1 LSTNLS
7 INIPEI
13 GTVNVTRNSRAKR
26 IILKVR
32 PFEGIRLTLPPNTTM
47 ITARSFVLGKKQW
60 LLKQLTRVR
69 QDEAQIRKM
78 QATSPN
84 ISREEARRILK
95 ERLNALAR
103 THGFQYKRLFIR
115 RQKTR
120 WGSCSAKNNINL
132 NMYVS
137 LLPKHLIDYVLLH
150 ELLHTRI
157 KNHSQKFWQELSK
170 FVHEPKVLREQ
181 LKKFEFYL
189 Y

>member
-1 LSTNLS
+1 
-7 INIPEI
+7 
-13 GTVNVTRNSRAKR
+13 VNVTRNSRAKR
-26 IILKVR
+26 MILKVR
-32 PFEGIRLTLPPNTTM
+32 PFEGIRLTLPPKTTM
-47 ITARSFVLGKKQW
+47 KAARSFVQEKKQW
-60 LLKQLTRVR
+60 ILKQLTQVR

-78 QATSPN
+78 QTRSPN
-84 ISREEARRILK
+84 ISREEARRILT
-95 ERLNALAR
+95 ERLNALAKK
-103 THGFQYKRLFIR
+103 HGFQYNRLFIR

-137 LLPKHLIDYVLLH
+137 LLPEHLMDYVLLH

-157 KNHSQKFWQELSK
+157 KNHSQKFWEELSTY
-170 FVHEPKVLREQ
+170 VHEPKILREH